1 MVGLLQEER
10 GEGASVWV
18 PPRPRSPVRKGG
30 PEPSVDFVGEDAEPS
45 SALTTSSASA

>member
-1 MVGLLQEER
+1 MGR
-10 GEGASVWV
+10 GPLSGCL
-18 PPRPRSPVRKGG
+18 PQPRSPVRKGG